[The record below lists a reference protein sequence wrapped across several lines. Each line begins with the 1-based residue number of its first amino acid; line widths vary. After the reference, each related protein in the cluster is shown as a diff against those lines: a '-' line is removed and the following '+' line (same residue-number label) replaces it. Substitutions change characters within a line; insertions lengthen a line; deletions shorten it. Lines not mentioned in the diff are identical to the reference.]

1 MRIIS
6 LHQPW
11 ALLVAMNLKRFET
24 RSWATPYRGKLAIHA
39 AKRSVDSDGFLLIR
53 KAFELDG
60 RDFQQE
66 QGWVEGL
73 QFGCILAIA
82 DLTDCL
88 LMESHPKIGAYYVE
102 QNITLHAQGKPNA
115 IIIETASDLERAVGD
130 WRPGRYAWKLE
141 NIRPI
146 ANPIYYR
153 GRQGLT
159 IIREPMVVQQI
170 EEQLALTDRIE
181 QQLQAIK
188 EAV

>member
-1 MRIIS
+1 MEIRILS
-6 LHQPW
+6 LWQPW
-11 ALLVAMNLKRFET
+11 ASLVAMNLKQFET
-24 RSWATPYRGKLAIHA
+24 RPRGTKYRGKIAIHA
-39 AKRSVDSDGFLLIR
+39 CKTQPNCVNA
-53 KAFELDG
+53 ELERIYDASG
-60 RDFQQE
+60 GSQQFKDAIE
-66 QGWVEGL
+66 AITLPLPQ
-73 QFGCILAIA
+73 GCILAIA
-82 DLTDCL
+82 DLTQCSEMTNFPGL
-88 LMESHPKIGAYYVE
+88 NPPWREISLNKVCSRLS
-102 QNITLHAQGKPNA
+102 N
-115 IIIETASDLERAVGD
+115 LELAVGD

-153 GRQGLT
+153 GKQGLT